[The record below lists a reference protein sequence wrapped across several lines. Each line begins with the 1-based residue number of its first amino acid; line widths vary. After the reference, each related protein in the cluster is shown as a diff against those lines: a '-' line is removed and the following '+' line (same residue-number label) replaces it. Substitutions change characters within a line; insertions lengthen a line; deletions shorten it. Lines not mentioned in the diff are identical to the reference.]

1 MIKIIIDRMQYAD
14 RYDWE
19 QVCKA
24 ANVPIDSE
32 TIMIECEAHHIGARK
47 GVHNE

>member
-1 MIKIIIDRMQYAD
+1 MIKIIINREDFSD
-14 RYDWE
+14 GYDWE
-19 QVCKA
+19 RVCKA

-32 TIMIECEAHHIGARK
+32 TIIIECEAHHIGARK